1 MEKNSKTNLFLFQD
15 RAREEPCYFGKI
27 WAVKEKISG
36 KDFETFMKYQ
46 GNIQKKQKK
55 TYLSFFNLFSDWIHK
70 IYQHQG
76 GRDQED
82 RGRGEEEQGGAAST
96 GELNLSVWSWY
107 WLLVSSFEISI
118 EQVQLW
124 ALHFPKR
131 LFRSISTSRP
141 WPCCWWPGP
150 QSRQSSSSPK

>member
-1 MEKNSKTNLFLFQD
+1 MEKIAKLICFYFRSEHEKNLAIVAKSELLKRRFQVKILKHPWNT
-15 RAREEPCYFGKI
+15 RETYK
-27 WAVKEKISG
+27 KNEK
-36 KDFETFMKYQ
+36 KH
-46 GNIQKKQKK
+46 
-55 TYLSFFNLFSDWIHK
+55 TYVFINLFSDWVHK

-150 QSRQSSSSPK
+150 QSRQSSSSPR